1 MLTLEENIIE
11 KKDLINKLIL
21 EVHKKIVWQESL
33 VRDLIIGL
41 LTWGH
46 ILLEWVPWVAKTLT
60 IDTLS
65 KAIELDFSRV
75 QFTPDLL
82 PSDLIGTQ
90 IYNQSK
96 NNFETK
102 KGPVFTNFLLADEI
116 NRAPSKVQSA
126 LLEAMAEKQITIW
139 EESYKLDSP
148 FIVLATQ
155 NPIEQSGTYKLP
167 EAELDRFMM
176 KSFVNYPTLE
186 EEKEI
191 LTRLNSIENDHV
203 EKVLSKKEILEI
215 KELVEEIHV
224 SENIIDYITDI
235 IFETRKD
242 NKYLSYWVSPRWSIS
257 LVKASKAVAF
267 LNWRDFVIPEDVK
280 EIAISVLSHRLVLN
294 YEAIAEEIKSEE
306 IIKTILENVKIK

>member
-139 EESYKLDSP
+139 DESYKLDSP

>member
-139 EESYKLDSP
+139 DESYKLDSP

-257 LVKASKAVAF
+257 LIKASKAVAF
-267 LNWRDFVIPEDVK
+267 LNWRDFVLPEDVK

>member
-1 MLTLEENIIE
+1 MINNVKQEIQKVIVGQEELVNSMLIALLSEGH
-11 KKDLINKLIL
+11 
-21 EVHKKIVWQESL
+21 VL
-33 VRDLIIGL
+33 VEG
-41 LTWGH
+41 
-46 ILLEWVPWVAKTLT
+46 VPGIAKTTAVNSLAKS
-60 IDTLS
+60 LGF
-65 KAIELDFSRV
+65 DFKRI

-82 PSDLIGTQ
+82 PSDITGSEILDLKHNDFKI
-90 IYNQSK
+90 K
-96 NNFETK
+96 H
-102 KGPVFTNFLLADEI
+102 GPIFTNLLLADEI
-116 NRAPSKVQSA
+116 NRAGAKVQSA

-139 EESYKLDSP
+139 DESYKLDSP

-257 LVKASKAVAF
+257 LIKASKAVAF
-267 LNWRDFVIPEDVK
+267 LNWRDFVLPEDVK

>member
-139 EESYKLDSP
+139 DESYKLDSP

-257 LVKASKAVAF
+257 LIKASKAVAF